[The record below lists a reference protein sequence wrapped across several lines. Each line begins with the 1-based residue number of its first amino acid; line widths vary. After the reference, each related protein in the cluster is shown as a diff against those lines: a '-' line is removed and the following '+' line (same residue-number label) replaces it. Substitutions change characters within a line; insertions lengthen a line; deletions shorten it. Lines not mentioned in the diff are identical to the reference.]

1 MVLMPDPLRRSSFG
15 FTTLDARRG
24 YGHGAPEGR
33 HVGTLP
39 EPAALGS
46 LG

>member
-1 MVLMPDPLRRSSFG
+1 MPDPLWRSSFG
-15 FTTLDARRG
+15 FTTLDSRRG

-33 HVGTLP
+33 PVGTLP